1 MVSRLPIRSLDLLP
15 MQACFV
21 YNVSGSTA
29 PLIATPAILDAPACD
44 QAPGAIC
51 CDEKGMVWRD
61 KRVRGEMEEAP
72 ERSQIIG
79 EAREW

>member
-29 PLIATPAILDAPACD
+29 PLITTPAILDAPACD
-44 QAPGAIC
+44 QAPRTIC
-51 CDEKGMVWRD
+51 CGEKGKVWRD
-61 KRVRGEMEEAP
+61 KHVREMEEAL
-72 ERSQIIG
+72 ERSPIIG
-79 EAREW
+79 EARES